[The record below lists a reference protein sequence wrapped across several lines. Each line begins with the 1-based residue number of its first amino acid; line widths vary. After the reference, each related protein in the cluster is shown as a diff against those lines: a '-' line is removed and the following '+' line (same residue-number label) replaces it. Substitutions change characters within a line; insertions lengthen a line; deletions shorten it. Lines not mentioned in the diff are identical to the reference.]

1 MTIKIKLAT
10 WIICFNCVALFT
22 LPSFGQSVDSVKV
35 TDKIVDVVWLKDGSK
50 LSGYILKWELARGM
64 EFKLITGAEVIL
76 PKDQITRVYQDL
88 PFASQLQTDQ
98 NSYVRRDRSYRFR
111 EEGIYNTFSCF
122 LNFSSFGGA
131 GVHYSIGYR
140 FNRMLGVGIGIGIE
154 SNDFNNSRGIVPLY
168 AEARGFFVPKKISPY
183 YAFKIGYGFAQR
195 DELSGTID
203 AKGGFMVSPELG
215 VRFGGRAVNYYM
227 GFQYK
232 IQNAEF
238 TNTIGWEGQGT
249 YTDVVSYRRV
259 DFRAGLLF

>member
-1 MTIKIKLAT
+1 MKLAT
-10 WIICFNCVALFT
+10 RIASLSFVALCT
-22 LPSFGQSVDSVKV
+22 LPAFGQSVDSVKV

-88 PFASQLQTDQ
+88 PFASQ
-98 NSYVRRDRSYRFR
+98 SISEPGMYPRRDRSYRFR

-140 FNRMLGVGIGIGIE
+140 FSRMLGVGIGIGIE

-195 DELSGTID
+195 AELAGTIE

-227 GFQYK
+227 GLQYK
-232 IQNAEF
+232 IQNATY
-238 TNTIGWEGQGT
+238 TNTIGWDGQGT

>member
-1 MTIKIKLAT
+1 MMIKMKLAT
-10 WIICFNCVALFT
+10 WITCLSFVALYT
-22 LPSFGQSVDSVKV
+22 VPAIGQAVDSVKAS
-35 TDKIVDVVWLKDGSK
+35 DKIVDVVWLKDGSK
-50 LSGYILKWELARGM
+50 LSGYILKWELASGM

-76 PKDQITRVYQDL
+76 PKDQISRVYQDL
-88 PFASQLQTDQ
+88 PFASQVQTDQ
-98 NSYVRRDRSYRFR
+98 SPYIRKDRSYRFR
-111 EEGIYNTFSCF
+111 EEGIYNTFSIF

-140 FNRMLGVGIGIGIE
+140 FSRMLGVGIGIGIE

-195 DELSGTID
+195 AELSGTID

-227 GFQYK
+227 GLQYK
-232 IQNAEF
+232 IQNAEY
-238 TNTIGWEGQGT
+238 TNTIGWDGQGT
-249 YTDVVSYRRV
+249 FTDVVSYRRV

>member
-1 MTIKIKLAT
+1 MKLSIYIT
-10 WIICFNCVALFT
+10 CFMFVFMAVG
-22 LPSFGQSVDSVKV
+22 PVIGQTVDSTK
-35 TDKIVDVVWLKDGSK
+35 TADKIVDVVWLKDGSK

-98 NSYVRRDRSYRFR
+98 SPYVRKDRSYRFR

-140 FNRMLGVGIGIGIE
+140 FSRMLGVGIGIGIE

-183 YAFKIGYGFAQR
+183 YAFKIGYGFAQKA
-195 DELSGTID
+195 ELAGTID

-232 IQNAEF
+232 IQNAQY
-238 TNTIGWEGQGT
+238 TNTIGWDGQGT

>member
-1 MTIKIKLAT
+1 MKIAT
-10 WIICFNCVALFT
+10 WIISLSFAALFSV
-22 LPSFGQSVDSVKV
+22 PAIGQSEDSVRV

-76 PKDQITRVYQDL
+76 PKEQITRVYQDL
-88 PFASQLQTDQ
+88 PFASQLQTEQ
-98 NSYVRRDRSYRFR
+98 SPYIRKDRSYRFR

-131 GVHYSIGYR
+131 GVHYTIGYR
-140 FNRMLGVGIGIGIE
+140 FSRMLGVGIGIGIE

-183 YAFKIGYGFAQR
+183 YAFKIGYGFAKQ
-195 DELSGTID
+195 DEFSGVID

-232 IQNAEF
+232 IQNATY
-238 TNTIGWEGQGT
+238 TNTIGWDGQGT
-249 YTDVVSYRRV
+249 FTDVVSYRRV

>member
-1 MTIKIKLAT
+1 MKFSIYITCFMSIFMT
-10 WIICFNCVALFT
+10 V
-22 LPSFGQSVDSVKV
+22 SSVMGQAVDSTKAS
-35 TDKIVDVVWLKDGSK
+35 DKIVDVVWLKDGSK

-88 PFASQLQTDQ
+88 PFASQLQADQ
-98 NSYVRRDRSYRFR
+98 SSYVRRDRSYRFR

-140 FNRMLGVGIGIGIE
+140 FNRILGVGIGIGIE

-183 YAFKIGYGFAQR
+183 YAFKIGYGFAQK

-232 IQNAEF
+232 IQNAEY
-238 TNTIGWEGQGT
+238 TNTIGWDGQGT